1 LTVAYAGAIIISQ
14 AGQIAPL
21 KQGGDNMR
29 PWKQEHFDSIERC
42 INEYSE
48 EYGDMPTIRE
58 IEKRTGIPN
67 STVSRYLRHMNE
79 QGIISYSGKGKISTI
94 AVEKTTRSP
103 RRTPIVGTIACGTPM
118 LAEQNIE
125 EYVKLP
131 ETWTGQSDCF
141 ILHAHGDSMI
151 NVGINDGDLVVIRQ
165 QPDAEPGQIIAARV
179 GDEATL
185 KRYRPVPE
193 KHCVELVPE
202 NDALSPQTIDLTCQ
216 DFSVQGIA
224 VMVIKRLQNEAIFRG

>member
-1 LTVAYAGAIIISQ
+1 
-14 AGQIAPL
+14 
-21 KQGGDNMR
+21 MR
-29 PWKQEHFDSIERC
+29 PWKQEYFEKIEHC
-42 INEYSE
+42 IDEYSA
-48 EYGDMPTIRE
+48 EYGKMPTIRE
-58 IEKRTGIPN
+58 IEQQTGIPN

-79 QGIISYSGKGKISTI
+79 QGMLSYTGRGQIKTQ
-94 AVEKTTRSP
+94 AVEKTIRSP
-103 RRTPIVGTIACGTPM
+103 KRTPIVGTIACGTPM

-151 NVGINDGDLVVIRQ
+151 NVGIDDGDLVVIRQ

-185 KRYRPVPE
+185 KRYRPLPE
-193 KHCVELVPE
+193 KNCVELIPE
-202 NDALSPQTIDLTCQ
+202 NDSLAPQMIDLTEQ

-224 VMVIKRLQNEAIFRG
+224 VMVIKRLQNNPILRG

>member
-1 LTVAYAGAIIISQ
+1 
-14 AGQIAPL
+14 
-21 KQGGDNMR
+21 MR
-29 PWKQEHFDSIERC
+29 PWKQEYFEKIEHC
-42 INEYSE
+42 IDEYSAE
-48 EYGDMPTIRE
+48 HGKMPTIRQ
-58 IEKRTGIPN
+58 IEQQTGIPN

-79 QGIISYSGKGKISTI
+79 QGMLSYTGRGQIKTQ
-94 AVEKTTRSP
+94 AVEKTIHSLK
-103 RRTPIVGTIACGTPM
+103 RTPIVGTIACGTPM
-118 LAEQNIE
+118 LAEQNVE

-151 NVGINDGDLVVIRQ
+151 KVGIDDGDLVVIRQ

-185 KRYRPVPE
+185 KRYRPLPD
-193 KHCVELVPE
+193 KNCVELIPE
-202 NDALSPQTIDLTCQ
+202 NDSLTPQIIDLTEQ

-224 VMVIKRLQNEAIFRG
+224 VMVIKRLQNDAIFRR

>member
-1 LTVAYAGAIIISQ
+1 
-14 AGQIAPL
+14 
-21 KQGGDNMR
+21 MR
-29 PWKQEHFDSIERC
+29 HWNTEHFKMIERC
-42 INEYSE
+42 INDYSAE
-48 EYGDMPTIRE
+48 HGKVPSIRE
-58 IEKRTGIPN
+58 IEQYTSIPR
-67 STVSRYLRHMNE
+67 STVSRYLKYMNE
-79 QGIISYSGKGKISTI
+79 NGMIFYSGRGRISTSE
-94 AVEKTTRSP
+94 VEKTASAP
-103 RRTPIVGTIACGTPM
+103 RRTPVVGTIACGTPM

-131 ETWTGQSDCF
+131 EAWIGQSDCF

-185 KRYRPVPE
+185 KRYRPIPE

-202 NDALSPQTIDLTCQ
+202 NDALSPQTIDLSCQ

>member
-1 LTVAYAGAIIISQ
+1 
-14 AGQIAPL
+14 
-21 KQGGDNMR
+21 MR
-29 PWKQEHFDSIERC
+29 PWKQEYFEKIEHC
-42 INEYSE
+42 IDEYSAE
-48 EYGDMPTIRE
+48 HGKMPTIRQ
-58 IEKRTGIPN
+58 IEQQTGIPN

-79 QGIISYSGKGKISTI
+79 QGMLSYTGRGQIKTQ
-94 AVEKTTRSP
+94 AVEKTIRSP
-103 RRTPIVGTIACGTPM
+103 KRTPIVGTIACGTPM

-151 NVGINDGDLVVIRQ
+151 NAGIDDGDLVVIRQ
-165 QPDAEPGQIIAARV
+165 QQDAEPGQIIAARV

-185 KRYRPVPE
+185 KRYRPLPD
-193 KHCVELVPE
+193 KNCVELIPE
-202 NDALSPQTIDLTCQ
+202 NDSLTPQIIDLTEQ

-224 VMVIKRLQNEAIFRG
+224 VMVIKRLQNNAIFRG

>member
-1 LTVAYAGAIIISQ
+1 
-14 AGQIAPL
+14 
-21 KQGGDNMR
+21 MR
-29 PWKQEHFDSIERC
+29 PWKQEYFEKIERC
-42 INEYSE
+42 IDEYSA
-48 EYGDMPTIRE
+48 EYGKMPTIRQ
-58 IEKRTGIPN
+58 IEQQTGIPN

-79 QGIISYSGKGKISTI
+79 QGMISYAGRGQIKTK
-94 AVEKTTRSP
+94 AVEKTVRSP
-103 RRTPIVGTIACGTPM
+103 KRTPIVGTIACGTPM
-118 LAEQNIE
+118 LAEQNVE

-151 NVGINDGDLVVIRQ
+151 NVGIDDGDLVVIRQ

-185 KRYRPVPE
+185 KRYRPLPE
-193 KHCVELVPE
+193 KNCVELIPE
-202 NDALSPQTIDLTCQ
+202 NDSLSPQMIDLSEQ

-224 VMVIKRLQNEAIFRG
+224 VMVIKRLQNNAIFRG

>member
-1 LTVAYAGAIIISQ
+1 
-14 AGQIAPL
+14 
-21 KQGGDNMR
+21 MR
-29 PWKQEHFDSIERC
+29 PWKQEYFEKIEHC
-42 INEYSE
+42 IDEYSAE
-48 EYGDMPTIRE
+48 HGKMPTIRE
-58 IEKRTGIPN
+58 IEQQTGIPN

-79 QGIISYSGKGKISTI
+79 QGMLSYTGRGQIKTQ
-94 AVEKTTRSP
+94 AVEKTIRSP
-103 RRTPIVGTIACGTPM
+103 KRTPIVGTIACGTPM

-151 NVGINDGDLVVIRQ
+151 NAGIDDGDLVVIRQ
-165 QPDAEPGQIIAARV
+165 QQDAEPGQIIAARV

-185 KRYRPVPE
+185 KRYRPLPD
-193 KHCVELVPE
+193 KNCVELIPE
-202 NDALSPQTIDLTCQ
+202 NDSLTPQMIDLTEQ

-224 VMVIKRLQNEAIFRG
+224 VMVIKRLQNDAVFRR

>member
-1 LTVAYAGAIIISQ
+1 
-14 AGQIAPL
+14 
-21 KQGGDNMR
+21 MR
-29 PWKQEHFDSIERC
+29 PWKQEYFEKIEHC
-42 INEYSE
+42 IDEYSAE
-48 EYGDMPTIRE
+48 HGKMPTIRQ
-58 IEKRTGIPN
+58 IEQQTGIPN

-79 QGIISYSGKGKISTI
+79 QGMLSYTGRGQIKTQ
-94 AVEKTTRSP
+94 AVEKTIRSLK
-103 RRTPIVGTIACGTPM
+103 RTPIVGTIACGTPM
-118 LAEQNIE
+118 LAEQNVE

-151 NVGINDGDLVVIRQ
+151 KVGIDDGDLVVIRQ

-185 KRYRPVPE
+185 KRYRPLPD
-193 KHCVELVPE
+193 KNCVELIPE
-202 NDALSPQTIDLTCQ
+202 NDSLTPQIIDLTEQ

-224 VMVIKRLQNEAIFRG
+224 VMVIKRLQNDAIFRR

>member
-1 LTVAYAGAIIISQ
+1 
-14 AGQIAPL
+14 
-21 KQGGDNMR
+21 MR
-29 PWKQEHFDSIERC
+29 PWKQEYFEKIEHC
-42 INEYSE
+42 IDEYSA
-48 EYGDMPTIRE
+48 EYGKMPTIRE
-58 IEKRTGIPN
+58 IEQQTGIPN

-79 QGIISYSGKGKISTI
+79 QGMLSYTGRGQIKTQ
-94 AVEKTTRSP
+94 AVEKTIRSAK
-103 RRTPIVGTIACGTPM
+103 RTPIVGTIACGTPM

-151 NVGINDGDLVVIRQ
+151 NVGIDDGDLVVIRQ

-185 KRYRPVPE
+185 KRYRPLPE
-193 KHCVELVPE
+193 KNCVELIPE
-202 NDALSPQTIDLTCQ
+202 NDSLAPQMIDLTEQ

-224 VMVIKRLQNEAIFRG
+224 VMVIKRLQNDAIFRR

>member
-1 LTVAYAGAIIISQ
+1 M
-14 AGQIAPL
+14 
-21 KQGGDNMR
+21 K
-29 PWKQEHFDSIERC
+29 PWNPDHFEKILHC

-48 EYGDMPTIRE
+48 EYDAAPTIRE
-58 IEKRTGIPN
+58 IEKQTGIPN
-67 STVSRYLRHMNE
+67 STVSRYLRRMKE
-79 QGIISYSGKGKISTI
+79 QGMVSFANDGKIFTS
-94 AVEKTTRSP
+94 ASEKTTRSP

-131 ETWTGQSDCF
+131 ETWIGQSDCF

-151 NVGINDGDLVVIRQ
+151 NIGIDDGDLVVIRQ

-185 KRYRPVPE
+185 KRYRPLPE
-193 KHCVELVPE
+193 KKCVELVPE
-202 NDALSPQTIDLTCQ
+202 NDALTPQIIDLTSQ

>member
-1 LTVAYAGAIIISQ
+1 
-14 AGQIAPL
+14 
-21 KQGGDNMR
+21 MR
-29 PWKQEHFDSIERC
+29 PWKKENFEMIERC
-42 INEYSE
+42 INEYSAE
-48 EYGDMPTIRE
+48 KGTMPTVRE
-58 IEKRTGIPN
+58 IEQFTNIPR
-67 STVSRYLRHMNE
+67 STVARYLSYMNE
-79 QGIISYSGKGKISTI
+79 KGMISYSGRRKISTTE
-94 AVEKTTRSP
+94 AEKTTPSP

-151 NVGINDGDLVVIRQ
+151 NVGIDDGDLVVIRQ

-185 KRYRPVPE
+185 KRYRPLPE
-193 KHCVELVPE
+193 KNCVELIPE
-202 NDALSPQTIDLTCQ
+202 NDALSPQMINLAEQ

-224 VMVIKRLQNEAIFRG
+224 VMVIKRLQNNAIYRG

>member
-1 LTVAYAGAIIISQ
+1 
-14 AGQIAPL
+14 
-21 KQGGDNMR
+21 MR
-29 PWKQEHFDSIERC
+29 PWKQEHIEKIERC
-42 INEYSE
+42 INDYSE
-48 EYGDMPTIRE
+48 EYGIMPTIRE
-58 IEKRTGIPN
+58 IEHRTGIPN
-67 STVSRYLRHMNE
+67 STVSRYLRHMQE
-79 QGIISYSGKGKISTI
+79 QGIVSFSEHRKISTP
-94 AVEKTTRSP
+94 AADKTIRSP

-131 ETWTGQSDCF
+131 ETWIGQGDCF

-151 NVGINDGDLVVIRQ
+151 NVGIEDGDLVVIRQ

-185 KRYRPVPE
+185 KRYRPLPE

-202 NDALSPQTIDLTCQ
+202 NDALSPQMIDLANQ

>member
-1 LTVAYAGAIIISQ
+1 
-14 AGQIAPL
+14 
-21 KQGGDNMR
+21 MR
-29 PWKQEHFDSIERC
+29 PWKQEYFEKIEHC
-42 INEYSE
+42 IDEYSAE
-48 EYGDMPTIRE
+48 HGKMPTIRQ
-58 IEKRTGIPN
+58 IEQQTGIPN

-79 QGIISYSGKGKISTI
+79 QGMLSYTGRGQIKTQ
-94 AVEKTTRSP
+94 AVEKTIRSP
-103 RRTPIVGTIACGTPM
+103 KRTPIVGTIACGTPM

-151 NVGINDGDLVVIRQ
+151 NAGIDDGDLVVIRQ
-165 QPDAEPGQIIAARV
+165 QQDAEPGQIIAARV

-185 KRYRPVPE
+185 KRYRPLPD
-193 KHCVELVPE
+193 KNCVELIPE
-202 NDALSPQTIDLTCQ
+202 NDSLTPQIIDLTEQ

-224 VMVIKRLQNEAIFRG
+224 VMVIKRLQNNAIYRG